1 MDMDPILALISI
13 VFGILV
19 IVFVGL
25 LNWIVGIF
33 FILLGIWLVYD
44 YMSKKNENQHQEK
57 ECLKR
62 RRRSYEWGN
71 GARRFTSFHNTKR
84 TFLFS
89 FIL

>member
-44 YMSKKNENQHQEK
+44 YMSKKNEKSAPRERMPEEEK
-57 ECLKR
+57 KKL
-62 RRRSYEWGN
+62 
-71 GARRFTSFHNTKR
+71 
-84 TFLFS
+84 
-89 FIL
+89 

>member
-44 YMSKKNENQHQEK
+44 YMSKKNEKSAPRERMPEEEK
-57 ECLKR
+57 K
-62 RRRSYEWGN
+62 
-71 GARRFTSFHNTKR
+71 KP
-84 TFLFS
+84 
-89 FIL
+89 